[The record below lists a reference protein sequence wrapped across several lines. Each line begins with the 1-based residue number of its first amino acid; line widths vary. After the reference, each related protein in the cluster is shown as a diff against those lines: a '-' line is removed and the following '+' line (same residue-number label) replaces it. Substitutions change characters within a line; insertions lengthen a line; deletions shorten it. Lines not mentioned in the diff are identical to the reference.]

1 MHAFLPKK
9 AFKFCKAVTPGMLPF
24 LHGKNRENYVGAKSF
39 LLQHKKNINLLQW
52 FNYFKFC
59 ICKSILLLLT
69 MSMFKITNNQ
79 RPRETLAT
87 D

>member
-1 MHAFLPKK
+1 MYAFSLKK
-9 AFKFCKAVTPGMLPF
+9 AFKFCKAVTSGMLPF
-24 LHGKNRENYVGAKSF
+24 SHGKNRENCVGGMSF
-39 LLQHKKNINLLQW
+39 LLQHKNNINLLQW

-59 ICKSILLLLT
+59 ICKGIVLLLT

-79 RPRETLAT
+79 RPLENLAA